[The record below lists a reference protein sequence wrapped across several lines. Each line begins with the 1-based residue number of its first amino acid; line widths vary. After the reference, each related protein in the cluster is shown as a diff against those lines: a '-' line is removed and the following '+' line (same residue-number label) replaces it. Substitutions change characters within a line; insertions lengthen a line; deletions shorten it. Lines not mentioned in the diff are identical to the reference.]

1 MVRERAVREQL
12 YWDDAYRPGGP
23 HHAKYLWTKRIERI
37 SFIGECFYRLT
48 GELRHKRILSLGGGV
63 DRLGV
68 SLAKGGNRIV
78 SVDVSP
84 VACAATVELARQEG
98 VLGTLTS
105 VVAPGEEVEL
115 ERGSFDAI
123 IFKRALHHMD
133 LPTVIERAHRLLI
146 PGGLL
151 LAEEPICLPGW
162 LLRAHTMFPFH
173 PEAVRTTDERELTP
187 RDLDLIR
194 RTFSKMNVSYFDCV
208 ARESVAYFLYRARI
222 DRLLRLLGKLDHVV
236 MNRCVPITRYLST
249 YAIIRAVK

>member
-1 MVRERAVREQL
+1 MVRERAVREQI
-12 YWDDAYRPGGP
+12 YWDDAYRTGGP

-48 GELRHKRILSLGGGV
+48 GSLKHKRILSLGGGV

-68 SLAKGGNRIV
+68 SLAKGGNQIV

-84 VACAATVELARQEG
+84 IACAATVELARQEG
-98 VLGTLTS
+98 VLENFVSL
-105 VVAPGEEVEL
+105 VAPGEEVQL
-115 ERGSFDAI
+115 EDGSFDVV

-133 LPTVIERAHRLLI
+133 LPTVIGRAHRLLV

-151 LAEEPICLPGW
+151 LAEEPICLLGW
-162 LLRAHTMFPFH
+162 LLRAHTTFPFH
-173 PEAVRTTDERELTP
+173 PEAVRTIDERELVP
-187 RDLDLIR
+187 GDLNLIR
-194 RTFSKMNVSYFDCV
+194 RTFSEMDVSYFDCV
-208 ARESVAYFLYRARI
+208 ARESVAYFLHRARI

-236 MNRCVPITRYLST
+236 LNRYLRVTRYLST